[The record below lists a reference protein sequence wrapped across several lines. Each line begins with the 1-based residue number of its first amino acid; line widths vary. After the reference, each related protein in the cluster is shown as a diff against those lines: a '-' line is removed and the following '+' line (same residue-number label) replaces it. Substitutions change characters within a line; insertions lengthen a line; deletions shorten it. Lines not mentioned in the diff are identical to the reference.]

1 MFGFMD
7 VVLAMDVIGITFQF
21 IMLVL
26 LIVNHFRVEDLEDDI
41 EDIDGDIEGLSK
53 NNNEKRGISSKQK
66 SE

>member
-41 EDIDGDIEGLSK
+41 EDIDDDIEELNK
-53 NNNEKRGISSKQK
+53 NKNE
-66 SE
+66 